1 MPELPEV
8 EFAARCLR
16 RWLKGKRIE
25 AAEAPP
31 TRIFRGSDAG
41 AFERELPGRKLEWL
55 ERRGKYLLLG
65 FSGNLGLLAHLGMTG
80 KWMRIGRTQERPSHV
95 RASLLLAR
103 DGVVLYR
110 DPRLFGRI
118 AVHRADELFTLPEVR
133 SLGPDP
139 LVDGIDPAA
148 LHERLRR
155 TRRAVKVAIMD
166 QAVIAGIGNIQ
177 ATDALFHARIHP
189 ARPADT
195 LDRREVEA
203 LADGIRRSIEY
214 TLGLQGECEDEIE
227 YVEESGAA
235 NPFVIYGRAGHPC
248 PRCTTRLEKI
258 DLGGRT
264 SVFCPHCQPA

>member
-16 RWLKGKRIE
+16 RWLTGKRIE

-41 AFERELPGRKLEWL
+41 AFERELPGRKLEWV

-65 FSGNLGLLAHLGMTG
+65 FTENVGLLAHLGMTG

-103 DGVVLYR
+103 DGLVLYR

-118 AVHRADELFTLPEVR
+118 AVHAADSLFQLPEVR
-133 SLGPDP
+133 GLGPDP
-139 LVDGIDPAA
+139 LVDGIDPSA
-148 LHERLRR
+148 LYERLHR
-155 TRRAVKVAIMD
+155 TKRAVKVAIMD

-189 ARPADT
+189 AHPASSLRP
-195 LDRREVEA
+195 REVEA
-203 LADGIRRSIEY
+203 LAAGIRRSIDD
-214 TLGLQGECEDEIE
+214 TLALQTEDADEIE
-227 YVEESGAA
+227 YVEEAGVA

-248 PRCTTRLEKI
+248 PRCTTSLEKL

-264 SVFCPHCQPA
+264 SVFCPRCQTA